1 MIDRPLHVLVAP
13 DSFKGSLSSVD
24 VAQAL
29 ADGWRKARPNDE
41 VTLGPL
47 ADGGEGTLEAVAAA
61 GGWNSL
67 PAHAED
73 PLGRP
78 INGSFLR
85 QGDRA
90 VVELAT
96 ASGLSRVTE
105 AERDPLAASTF
116 GTGLIVAAAITLGCR
131 EIVLGLG
138 GSATTDGG
146 SGLLRALGVRFL
158 DERGD
163 ELPPGGG
170 PLGKLAVAD
179 MSGLSPV
186 LGEVSLTIASDVT
199 NPLCGEL
206 GAAATY
212 GPQKGAREAAVRLL
226 DANLAH
232 YADVLQRATGRDVRT
247 EPGSGAAGG
256 TTAGLLAIA
265 DRFASFAIRPGVEL
279 IMELTDFHQRLEA
292 SDVVLTGEG
301 RIDEQTAHG
310 KTALGV
316 ARRAAEAGKACIA
329 FGGGV
334 TVVGAEA
341 LAALGTVAV
350 PVVEAPMTVAEAMA
364 AGTGPV
370 VRAAERAARL
380 VNIGAGGGA
389 AEAVGRGASSGRAR
403 AAGRRGPDR
412 G

>member
-1 MIDRPLHVLVAP
+1 MTDRPLHVLVAP
-13 DSFKGSLSSVD
+13 DTFKGSISSVE

-29 ADGWRKARPNDE
+29 ADGWRRARPADE
-41 VTLGPL
+41 VMLGPL

-61 GGWNSL
+61 GGWDSL
-67 PAHAED
+67 PAHTED

-78 INGSFLR
+78 IDGRFLR

-90 VVELAT
+90 IVELAT
-96 ASGLSRVTE
+96 ASGLSRVPE
-105 AERDPLAASTF
+105 DERDALAASTF
-116 GTGLIVAAAITLGCR
+116 GTGLILAAAITLGCR
-131 EIVLGLG
+131 DIVLGLG

-146 SGLLRALGVRFL
+146 SGLLRALGVHFL
-158 DERGD
+158 DERGE

-179 MSGLSPV
+179 VSGLSPL
-186 LGEVSLTIASDVT
+186 LGEVSLTVASDVT
-199 NPLCGEL
+199 NPLCGEF

-232 YADVLQRATGRDVRT
+232 YADVLARATGHDVRI

-256 TTAGLLAIA
+256 TTAGLLSIA

-279 IMELTDFHQRLEA
+279 VMDLTDFGQRLEA
-292 SDVVLTGEG
+292 CDVVLTGEG
-301 RIDEQTAHG
+301 RIDEQTAYG

-316 ARRAAEAGKACIA
+316 ARRAAEAGKPCIA

-334 TVVGAEA
+334 TVVGADS
-341 LAALGTVAV
+341 LAALGAVAV

-364 AGTGPV
+364 AGSAPV
-370 VRAAERAARL
+370 ARAAERAARL
-380 VNIGAGGGA
+380 VSIGTGDHG
-389 AEAVGRGASSGRAR
+389 
-403 AAGRRGPDR
+403 
-412 G
+412 

>member
-1 MIDRPLHVLVAP
+1 VTDRPLHVLVAP

-29 ADGWRKARPNDE
+29 AEGWRKARPRDE
-41 VTLGPL
+41 LTLGPL
-47 ADGGEGTLEAVAAA
+47 ADGGEGTLDAVAAA
-61 GGWNSL
+61 GGWDSL

-78 INGSFLR
+78 IDGRFLR
-85 QGDRA
+85 RGTRA
-90 VVELAT
+90 IVELAT
-96 ASGLSRVTE
+96 ASGLSRVSE
-105 AERDPLAASTF
+105 DERDALAASTF

-131 EIVLGLG
+131 DFVLGLG

-146 SGLLRALGVRFL
+146 SGLLRALGARFL
-158 DERGD
+158 DERGE

-170 PLGKLAVAD
+170 PLGKLAVVD
-179 MSGLSPV
+179 LSGLSPL

-199 NPLCGEL
+199 NPLAGEL

-212 GPQKGAREAAVRLL
+212 GPQKGARDAAVRLL
-226 DANLAH
+226 DANLGH
-232 YADVLQRATGRDVRT
+232 YADVLERATGHDVRT

-265 DRFASFAIRPGVEL
+265 DRFASLAIRPGVEL
-279 IMELTDFHQRLEA
+279 VMELTDFEERLKVNEL
-292 SDVVLTGEG
+292 VLTGEG
-301 RIDEQTAHG
+301 RIDEQTAYG

-316 ARRAAEAGKACIA
+316 ARRAAEAGRTCIA

-334 TVVGAEA
+334 TVPGAEV
-341 LAALGTVAV
+341 LARLGAIAV

-364 AGTGPV
+364 AGTPPV
-370 VRAAERAARL
+370 ARAAERTARL
-380 VNIGAGGGA
+380 VSLGTD
-389 AEAVGRGASSGRAR
+389 
-403 AAGRRGPDR
+403 RRG
-412 G
+412 